1 MRRFI
6 AIVVV
11 IFTGFVLR
19 SQAPS
24 ATLSQND
31 VLIGKRV
38 TLTYLVPLPK
48 DASYIH
54 IPLKGNFPAK
64 KSGDTSTVSSSD
76 IEIIGEFMDTVVLIK
91 GKRFWKGSYVLVP
104 WDEGNYQLATQTV
117 NINDADVI
125 LPGTALNARL
135 VVQKDGGKI
144 YDIEETY
151 SDVPDEPFALVSFL
165 KKWGWAMLSAIGL
178 ILFLLWFFRRQKAT
192 NSEENLLS
200 LKEKTLQSILHLE
213 QKRMWEKNELKEHYS
228 ELSFILRQYLS
239 ERFSINLLEKTTL
252 EAQLIL
258 KHYGLS
264 ENLLSE
270 IGIIL
275 NGSDMVKF
283 AKSAPEE
290 RIIRANLNDCRN
302 IVEQTTDE
310 SLTHV

>member
-1 MRRFI
+1 MRGFI
-6 AIVVV
+6 AILVV
-11 IFTGFVLR
+11 IFTGIVLR

-24 ATLSQND
+24 ATLSSND

-54 IPLKGNFPAK
+54 LPVKGNFPAT
-64 KSGDTSTVSSSD
+64 KSGDTSVVSASE

-104 WDEGNYQLATQTV
+104 WDEGIYQLAAQKV
-117 NINDADVI
+117 NINDLDITV
-125 LPGTALNARL
+125 PGAQLNARL
-135 VVQKDGGKI
+135 MVQKEGGKI

-151 SDVPDEPFALVSFL
+151 TELPEEPSALYSFL
-165 KKWGWAMLSAIGL
+165 KKWGWVVLSVIGL
-178 ILFLLWFFRRQKAT
+178 TLFLLWFFRRQKSSK
-192 NSEENLLS
+192 SEENLLTR
-200 LKEKTLQSILHLE
+200 KEKTLQSILQLE
-213 QKRMWEKNELKEHYS
+213 QKRLWEKNELKDHYI

-239 ERFSINLLEKTTL
+239 ERFGIHLLEKTTI

-258 KHYGLS
+258 KQYGLS
-264 ENLLSE
+264 EKLLSE

-290 RIIRANLNDCRN
+290 KIIRANLDDCRN
-302 IVEQTTDE
+302 IVEQTADE
-310 SLTHV
+310 ALPHV

>member
-38 TLTYLVPLPK
+38 TLSYLVPLQK

-54 IPLKGNFPAK
+54 IPLKGNFPAT
-64 KSGDTSTVSSSD
+64 KSGDTSAVSASE
-76 IEIIGEFMDTVVLIK
+76 IEIIGEFMDTVVLIN

-104 WDEGNYQLATQTV
+104 WDEGTYRLAAQKV
-117 NINDADVI
+117 NINEKDVT
-125 LPGTALNARL
+125 LPGTDLNARL
-135 VVQKDGGKI
+135 VVQKEGGKI
-144 YDIEETY
+144 FDIEETY
-151 SDVPDEPFALVSFL
+151 SDLPDEPFALVSFL
-165 KKWGWAMLSAIGL
+165 NKWWWAVLSIIGL
-178 ILFLLWFFRRQKAT
+178 TAFLFWFFRRKKEIP
-192 NSEENLLS
+192 NEEITLS
-200 LKEKTLQSILHLE
+200 LKEKTLQSILQLE
-213 QKRMWEKNELKEHYS
+213 QKRLWEKNQLKEHYI

-239 ERFSINLLEKTTL
+239 EHFSINLLEKTSI

-258 KHYGLS
+258 KQYGVS
-264 ENLLSE
+264 EKLLTE
-270 IGIIL
+270 IGVIL

-283 AKSAPEE
+283 AKSVPEE
-290 RIIRANLNDCRN
+290 KIIRANLDDCRN

-310 SLTHV
+310 GLPHV

>member
-1 MRRFI
+1 MRGFI

-11 IFTGFVLR
+11 IFTGVIAR

-24 ATLSQND
+24 STLSQNE

-38 TLTYLVPLPK
+38 TLTYLVPLPT

-54 IPLKGNFPAK
+54 IPLKGNFPAT
-64 KSGDTSTVSSSD
+64 KSGDTSSISNSD
-76 IEIIGEFMDTVVLIK
+76 IEIIGEFIDTVVLIN
-91 GKRFWKGSYVLVP
+91 GKRFWKGSYVLTA
-104 WDEGNYQLATQTV
+104 WDEGNYQLAAQKV
-117 NINDADVI
+117 NINDADVL
-125 LPGTALNARL
+125 LPSTKLNARL
-135 VVQKDGGKI
+135 VVQKEGGKI

-151 SDVPDEPFALVSFL
+151 TDLPDEPSALVSFF
-165 KKWGWAMLSAIGL
+165 KNWWWAVLSAIGL
-178 ILFLLWFFRRQKAT
+178 ILFLLWFFRRQKAIIT
-192 NSEENLLS
+192 EENPLS

-213 QKRMWEKNELKEHYS
+213 QKRMWEKYELKEHYS

>member
-1 MRRFI
+1 MRGFI
-6 AIVVV
+6 AIIVV
-11 IFTGFVLR
+11 IFTGVIAR

-38 TLTYLVPLPK
+38 TFTYLVPLPT

-64 KSGDTSTVSSSD
+64 KSGDTSDISNSA
-76 IEIIGEFMDTVVLIK
+76 IEIIGDFLDTVILIK
-91 GKRFWKGSYVLVP
+91 GKRFWKGSYVIVP
-104 WDEGNYQLATQTV
+104 WDEGVYQLAAQKV
-117 NINDADVI
+117 NINEVDI
-125 LPGTALNARL
+125 TLPGVQLNARL
-135 VVQKDGGKI
+135 VIQKEGGKI

-151 SDVPDEPFALVSFL
+151 TDLPDEPSTLVSFF
-165 KKWGWAMLSAIGL
+165 KKWWWVVLAATGL
-178 ILFLLWFFRRQKAT
+178 ILFLLWFFRGKKAT
-192 NSEENLLS
+192 NTEDIILT
-200 LKEKTLQSILHLE
+200 LKERTLQSILQLE
-213 QKRMWEKNELKEHYS
+213 QKRLWEKNELKEHYS

-239 ERFSINLLEKTTL
+239 ERFGINLLEKTTI

-270 IGIIL
+270 IGLIL

-290 RIIRANLNDCRN
+290 KIIRANLDDCRN
-302 IVEQTTDE
+302 IVEQTADE
-310 SLTHV
+310 RFTHV

>member
-1 MRRFI
+1 MRGFI
-6 AIVVV
+6 AIIVV
-11 IFTGFVLR
+11 IFTGVIAR

-24 ATLSQND
+24 AILSQND

-38 TLTYLVPLPK
+38 TLTYLVPLPT

-54 IPLKGNFPAK
+54 IPLKGNFPAT
-64 KSGDTSTVSSSD
+64 KSGDTSRISNSD
-76 IEIIGEFMDTVVLIK
+76 IEIIGEFIDTVVLIN
-91 GKRFWKGSYVLVP
+91 GKRFWKGSYVLVA
-104 WDEGNYQLATQTV
+104 WDEGNYQLAAQKV
-117 NINDADVI
+117 NINDLDVL
-125 LPGTALNARL
+125 LPSTKLNARL
-135 VVQKDGGKI
+135 VVQKEGGKI

-151 SDVPDEPFALVSFL
+151 TDLPNEPSALTSFL
-165 KKWGWAMLSAIGL
+165 KNWWWAVLSAIGL
-178 ILFLLWFFRRQKAT
+178 ILFLLWFFRRQKTT
-192 NSEENLLS
+192 NTEENLLS

-213 QKRMWEKNELKEHYS
+213 QKRLWEKNELKEHYS

-239 ERFSINLLEKTTL
+239 ERFGINLLEKTTI

-264 ENLLSE
+264 EKLLSE

-290 RIIRANLNDCRN
+290 KIIRANLDDCRN
-302 IVEQTTDE
+302 IVEQTADE
-310 SLTHV
+310 RLTHV

>member
-38 TLTYLVPLPK
+38 ILTYLVPLPK

-54 IPLKGNFPAK
+54 IPLKGNFSAT
-64 KSGDTSTVSSSD
+64 KSGDTSRISNSD
-76 IEIIGEFMDTVVLIK
+76 IEIIGEFIDTVVLIN

-135 VVQKDGGKI
+135 MVQKDGGKI

-165 KKWGWAMLSAIGL
+165 KKWGWAVLSAIGL

-200 LKEKTLQSILHLE
+200 LKEKTLQLILQLE
-213 QKRMWEKNELKEHYS
+213 QKRLWEKKELKEHYIG
-228 ELSFILRQYLS
+228 LSFILRQYLS
-239 ERFSINLLEKTTL
+239 ERFGINLLEKTSI

-258 KHYGLS
+258 KQYGLS
-264 ENLLSE
+264 EKLLTE
-270 IGIIL
+270 IGVIL

-290 RIIRANLNDCRN
+290 RIIRANLDDCRN
-302 IVEQTTDE
+302 IVEQTADE
-310 SLTHV
+310 RLTHV

>member
-1 MRRFI
+1 MRGII

-11 IFTGFVLR
+11 IFTGVIAR

-24 ATLSQND
+24 TTLSLND

-38 TLTYLVPLPK
+38 TLTYLVPLPTN
-48 DASYIH
+48 ASYIH
-54 IPLKGNFPAK
+54 IPLKGNFPAT
-64 KSGDTSTVSSSD
+64 KSGDTSSISNSD
-76 IEIIGEFMDTVVLIK
+76 IEIIGEFIDTVVQIK

-104 WDEGNYQLATQTV
+104 WDEGTYQLAAQKV
-117 NINDADVI
+117 NINDADVT
-125 LPGTALNARL
+125 LPGTELNARL
-135 VVQKDGGKI
+135 VVQKEGGKI

-151 SDVPDEPFALVSFL
+151 TDLPDEPSALVSFF
-165 KKWGWAMLSAIGL
+165 KKWWWAVLSAIGL

-192 NSEENLLS
+192 NTEENPLT
-200 LKEKTLQSILHLE
+200 LKEKTLQSILQLE
-213 QKRMWEKNELKEHYS
+213 QKRLWEKKELKEHYS

-239 ERFSINLLEKTTL
+239 ERFGINLLEKTTI

-258 KHYGLS
+258 KHFGLS
-264 ENLLSE
+264 ETLVSK

-290 RIIRANLNDCRN
+290 KVIRVNLDDCRS
-302 IVEQTTDE
+302 IVEQTADE
-310 SLTHV
+310 GLNHG

>member
-1 MRRFI
+1 MRGII

-11 IFTGFVLR
+11 IFTGVIAR

-24 ATLSQND
+24 TALSQND

-38 TLTYLVPLPK
+38 TLTYLVPLPT

-54 IPLKGNFPAK
+54 IPLKGNFPAT
-64 KSGDTSTVSSSD
+64 KSGDTSSISNSD
-76 IEIIGEFMDTVVLIK
+76 IEIIGEFIDTVVQIK

-104 WDEGNYQLATQTV
+104 WDEGTYQLAAQKV
-117 NINDADVI
+117 NINDADVT
-125 LPGTALNARL
+125 LPGTELNARL
-135 VVQKDGGKI
+135 VVQKEGGKI

-151 SDVPDEPFALVSFL
+151 TDLPDEPSALVSFF
-165 KKWGWAMLSAIGL
+165 KKWWWAVLSAIGL

-192 NSEENLLS
+192 NTEENPLT
-200 LKEKTLQSILHLE
+200 LKEKTLQSILQLE
-213 QKRMWEKNELKEHYS
+213 QKRLWEKKELKEHYS

-239 ERFSINLLEKTTL
+239 ERFGINLLEKTTI

-258 KHYGLS
+258 KHFGLS
-264 ENLLSE
+264 ETLVSK

-290 RIIRANLNDCRN
+290 KVIRVNLDDCRS
-302 IVEQTTDE
+302 IVEQTADE
-310 SLTHV
+310 GLNHG

>member
-1 MRRFI
+1 MRGFF

-11 IFTGFVLR
+11 IFTGIIAR

-38 TLTYLVPLPK
+38 TLTYLVPLPT

-54 IPLKGNFPAK
+54 IPLKGNFPSTK
-64 KSGDTSTVSSSD
+64 PDDTSTISTSD
-76 IEIIGEFMDTVVLIK
+76 IEIIGEFIDTVVLIK

-104 WDEGNYQLATQTV
+104 WDEGIYQLAAQKV
-117 NINDADVI
+117 NINDVDVT
-125 LPGTALNARL
+125 LPGTKLNARL
-135 VVQKDGGKI
+135 VVQKHGGKI

-151 SDVPDEPFALVSFL
+151 TDLPDEPSALVLFF
-165 KKWGWAMLSAIGL
+165 KKWWWVVLAATGL
-178 ILFLLWFFRRQKAT
+178 ILFLLWFFRRKKAT
-192 NSEENLLS
+192 NTEDIILT
-200 LKEKTLQSILHLE
+200 LKERTLQSILQLE
-213 QKRMWEKNELKEHYS
+213 QKRLWEKNELKEHYS
-228 ELSFILRQYLS
+228 ELSFILRQYLP
-239 ERFSINLLEKTTL
+239 ERFGINLLEKTTI

-290 RIIRANLNDCRN
+290 KIIRANLDDCRN

-310 SLTHV
+310 RLTHV